1 MVRIIWSLIWS
12 FIVKAII
19 IVTTIITMEGKTK
32 NHEFLAVYYF
42 LNSITD
48 K

>member
-12 FIVKAII
+12 FIVKVII
-19 IVTTIITMEGKTK
+19 IVTTIITVEGKAK